1 MRLFLNIYPS
11 CLLPFGILG
20 DNGCRVFNSGMKNA
34 SYQNIRLNLISSLL
48 MLVLFLNTSCIAA
61 NSDFVSQEED
71 RINQINSVIM
81 CPVCPGESIDQSQN
95 EIASNM
101 RAIVKDLVS
110 QGKTEDEIKDYFVG
124 KYGPVIL
131 LEPPT
136 EGISMYVWIV
146 PPIALTFAMIAVG
159 LAVYVMRKRQ
169 KNTPLNMLHSLA
181 DEVISDEEKEKY
193 FSVIN
198 RISNE

>member
-131 LEPPT
+131 LEPST

-159 LAVYVMRKRQ
+159 LAVYIMRKRQ

>member
-159 LAVYVMRKRQ
+159 LAVYIMRKRQ

>member
-1 MRLFLNIYPS
+1 
-11 CLLPFGILG
+11 
-20 DNGCRVFNSGMKNA
+20 MKNA

-131 LEPPT
+131 LEPST

-169 KNTPLNMLHSLA
+169 KHTPLNMLHSLA

>member
-1 MRLFLNIYPS
+1 
-11 CLLPFGILG
+11 
-20 DNGCRVFNSGMKNA
+20 
-34 SYQNIRLNLISSLL
+34 
-48 MLVLFLNTSCIAA
+48 
-61 NSDFVSQEED
+61 
-71 RINQINSVIM
+71 M

-131 LEPPT
+131 LEPST

-169 KNTPLNMLHSLA
+169 KHTPLNMLHSLA

>member
-1 MRLFLNIYPS
+1 
-11 CLLPFGILG
+11 
-20 DNGCRVFNSGMKNA
+20 
-34 SYQNIRLNLISSLL
+34 
-48 MLVLFLNTSCIAA
+48 
-61 NSDFVSQEED
+61 
-71 RINQINSVIM
+71 M

-131 LEPPT
+131 LEPST

-146 PPIALTFAMIAVG
+146 PPIALAFAMIAVG

-169 KNTPLNMLHSLA
+169 KHTPLNMLHSLA

>member
-20 DNGCRVFNSGMKNA
+20 NNGCRVFNSGMKNA

-131 LEPPT
+131 LEPST

>member
-131 LEPPT
+131 LEPST

-169 KNTPLNMLHSLA
+169 KNTSLNMLHSLA

>member
-1 MRLFLNIYPS
+1 
-11 CLLPFGILG
+11 
-20 DNGCRVFNSGMKNA
+20 MKNA

-131 LEPPT
+131 LEPST

-169 KNTPLNMLHSLA
+169 KNTSLNMLHSLA

>member
-1 MRLFLNIYPS
+1 
-11 CLLPFGILG
+11 
-20 DNGCRVFNSGMKNA
+20 MKNA

-131 LEPPT
+131 LEPST

-169 KNTPLNMLHSLA
+169 KNTLLNMLHSLA

>member
-131 LEPPT
+131 LEPAT

-169 KNTPLNMLHSLA
+169 KHTPLNMLHSLA

>member
-1 MRLFLNIYPS
+1 MPS
-11 CLLPFGILG
+11 LSWRIDRPITKRNCFKHESNCERFGKP
-20 DNGCRVFNSGMKNA
+20 R
-34 SYQNIRLNLISSLL
+34 
-48 MLVLFLNTSCIAA
+48 
-61 NSDFVSQEED
+61 E
-71 RINQINSVIM
+71 
-81 CPVCPGESIDQSQN
+81 
-95 EIASNM
+95 
-101 RAIVKDLVS
+101 
-110 QGKTEDEIKDYFVG
+110 TEDEIKDYFVG

-131 LEPPT
+131 LEPST

>member
-131 LEPPT
+131 LEPST

>member
-1 MRLFLNIYPS
+1 
-11 CLLPFGILG
+11 
-20 DNGCRVFNSGMKNA
+20 MKNA

>member
-71 RINQINSVIM
+71 RVNQINSVIM

-131 LEPPT
+131 LEPST

>member
-61 NSDFVSQEED
+61 NSGFVSKEED

-131 LEPPT
+131 LEPST

>member
-20 DNGCRVFNSGMKNA
+20 DNGCWVFNSGMKNA

-61 NSDFVSQEED
+61 NSGFVSKEED

>member
-1 MRLFLNIYPS
+1 
-11 CLLPFGILG
+11 
-20 DNGCRVFNSGMKNA
+20 MKNA

-131 LEPPT
+131 LEPST

-169 KNTPLNMLHSLA
+169 KNTLLNMTPGLA

>member
-101 RAIVKDLVS
+101 RAIVKDLVR

-131 LEPPT
+131 LEPST

>member
-20 DNGCRVFNSGMKNA
+20 DNGCRVFNSGMKNV

-131 LEPPT
+131 LEPST

>member
-1 MRLFLNIYPS
+1 
-11 CLLPFGILG
+11 
-20 DNGCRVFNSGMKNA
+20 MKNA

-131 LEPPT
+131 LEPST

-159 LAVYVMRKRQ
+159 LAVYIMRKRQ
-169 KNTPLNMLHSLA
+169 KNTPLNMLHSLE

>member
-1 MRLFLNIYPS
+1 
-11 CLLPFGILG
+11 
-20 DNGCRVFNSGMKNA
+20 MKNA
-34 SYQNIRLNLISSLL
+34 TYQNIRLNLISSLL

-61 NSDFVSQEED
+61 NSGFVSKEED

-131 LEPPT
+131 LEPST

-169 KNTPLNMLHSLA
+169 KNTSLNMLHSLA

>member
-1 MRLFLNIYPS
+1 MRLFLNTHPFD
-11 CLLPFGILG
+11 LLPFRILG
-20 DNGCRVFNSGMKNA
+20 DNGQWVFNSGMKNV
-34 SYQNIRLNLISSLL
+34 SYQNIRLSLINSLL
-48 MLVLFLNTSCIAA
+48 IFGFFFNTSCMAA

-131 LEPPT
+131 LEPST

>member
-1 MRLFLNIYPS
+1 MGLCLNIYPFG
-11 CLLPFGILG
+11 LLPFRILG
-20 DNGCRVFNSGMKNA
+20 DNGYWISNSGMKN
-34 SYQNIRLNLISSLL
+34 SPYQNIRLSLINSLL

-61 NSDFVSQEED
+61 NSDLVSQEED
-71 RINQINSVIM
+71 RINKINRVIM

-101 RAIVKDLVS
+101 RAIVKDLVR
-110 QGKTEDEIKDYFVG
+110 QGKTEDEIKDYFIG

-131 LEPPT
+131 LEPST
-136 EGISMYVWIV
+136 EGISLYVWVV
-146 PPIALTFAMIAVG
+146 PPIALSFAMIIVA
-159 LAVYVMRKRQ
+159 LAVALMRKRQ
-169 KNTPLNMLHSLA
+169 KNSSLNMNHDLA

-193 FSVIN
+193 FAVIN

>member
-1 MRLFLNIYPS
+1 
-11 CLLPFGILG
+11 
-20 DNGCRVFNSGMKNA
+20 
-34 SYQNIRLNLISSLL
+34 

-61 NSDFVSQEED
+61 NSGFVSKEED

-131 LEPPT
+131 LEPST

-169 KNTPLNMLHSLA
+169 KNTSLNMLHSLA